1 MLSLKLYS
9 LKFEIYEHFLIF
21 TKMPHSGMKDIWF
34 YYFILEPLLLFNSQ
48 AHTYTSIKDQSKKK
62 TAEFVFRPLVRGE
75 VSCQDKNKIP
85 KNVFHYTEKEE
96 IKTSKDLQNSKDG
109 PVKHLT

>member
-1 MLSLKLYS
+1 
-9 LKFEIYEHFLIF
+9 
-21 TKMPHSGMKDIWF
+21 MKDIWF
-34 YYFILEPLLLFNSQ
+34 HYFILEPLLLFNSQ
-48 AHTYTSIKDQSKKK
+48 AHTHTSIKVKKK
-62 TAEFVFRPLVRGE
+62 LLNSSSGPSLGE
-75 VSCQDKNKIP
+75 KYRARTKIKYK

>member
-1 MLSLKLYS
+1 
-9 LKFEIYEHFLIF
+9 
-21 TKMPHSGMKDIWF
+21 MKDIWF

-48 AHTYTSIKDQSKKK
+48 AHTYTSIKVKK

-75 VSCQDKNKIP
+75 ISCQDKNKIQK